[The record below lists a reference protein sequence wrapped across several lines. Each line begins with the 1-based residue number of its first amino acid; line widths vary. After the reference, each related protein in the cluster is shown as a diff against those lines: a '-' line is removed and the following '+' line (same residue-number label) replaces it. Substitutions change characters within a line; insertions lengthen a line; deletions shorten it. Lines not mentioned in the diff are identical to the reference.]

1 MNGLVTISNM
11 GISWYAIQLLIIV
24 GYIMI
29 YIHTSITLH
38 YITFAFAFA
47 FTFTFTLHYIHTYI
61 LTYILTYFHT
71 YIHTYTHTYIH
82 KCIYIYTYMCVYAYT
97 YIIIYIC
104 IYIYIPQTLNTPLIF
119 HWVTMFPGKNAKPLT
134 LNILMGWGNDI
145 SEWKQVCSVQGNF

>member
-11 GISWYAIQLLIIV
+11 DISWYAIQLLIIV

-29 YIHTSITLH
+29 YIHPLH

-47 FTFTFTLHYIHTYI
+47 FALAFTFTLHYIHTYI
-61 LTYILTYFHT
+61 LTYILTYLHT

-82 KCIYIYTYMCVYAYT
+82 VYIYIYVCVCIYIYNHIHM
-97 YIIIYIC
+97 
-104 IYIYIPQTLNTPLIF
+104 YIYIPQTLNTPLIF